1 MAAAPA
7 AAQAV
12 PSAQLLIS
20 DGAPRLADAGSVR
33 WRVCRPAEPCFTP
46 SGSGLGLTFAP
57 APEGTRVEA
66 VQGATVV
73 RDAAGLPTFTGGT
86 VVRSGVWQ
94 GSPVAVTGP
103 ALSGTAETG
112 ARVTVTAGAW
122 AGGWGDGAD
131 RLEAIAC
138 PTPDGTGYGC
148 RDLATHRG
156 EPQNTFVVPFD
167 LVGWYVRGV
176 SSLLSY
182 DMAHDT
188 RRVRFPRL
196 HPSQALTAPLQITLA
211 PATVELRRRA
221 SRSSHG
227 YGIGR
232 VRCWARECS
241 VTAEITGKR
250 SGTYTQTVTR
260 GLKSLFVPRDKRLKP
275 GLWKVRVTVDGAV
288 RADGSVRLASF

>member
-73 RDAAGLPTFTGGT
+73 RRTASRSGT

-103 ALSGTAETG
+103 ALSGDG
-112 ARVTVTAGAW
+112 AR
-122 AGGWGDGAD
+122 
-131 RLEAIAC
+131 
-138 PTPDGTGYGC
+138 
-148 RDLATHRG
+148 
-156 EPQNTFVVPFD
+156 
-167 LVGWYVRGV
+167 
-176 SSLLSY
+176 
-182 DMAHDT
+182 
-188 RRVRFPRL
+188 
-196 HPSQALTAPLQITLA
+196 
-211 PATVELRRRA
+211 PARA
-221 SRSSHG
+221 
-227 YGIGR
+227 
-232 VRCWARECS
+232 
-241 VTAEITGKR
+241 
-250 SGTYTQTVTR
+250 
-260 GLKSLFVPRDKRLKP
+260 
-275 GLWKVRVTVDGAV
+275 
-288 RADGSVRLASF
+288 